1 MNIGDHSQQPLVS
14 VIMNCLNCAK
24 YLKEAIDSVYA
35 QTYTNW
41 EIIFWDNASTDRS
54 AEIARSYD
62 SRLRYF
68 RGEQTVDLGAARNL
82 ALEQARGEFI
92 AFLDCDD
99 LWMPQKLEKQL
110 PLFDDPEVGL
120 VFSDSIIFN
129 DLGES
134 RLFYGRNLNFHT
146 GYCFPQLLTDYFLD
160 LETVVLRRAALD
172 GEEMWFDPSFNLIEE
187 GDLFTRIGYKWKLAM
202 VNEPLAKWRVHAAS
216 WTWTK
221 GYLTADE
228 KTAML
233 ERYKKTIPGFA
244 ERFAK
249 EIHLLER
256 QNAVTRAK
264 YLWKFGNSPA
274 ARRCLSPYIFADRKA
289 SSLYFLSFFPERK
302 LSPIISRFR
311 KNILPH

>member
-1 MNIGDHSQQPLVS
+1 MALVS
-14 VIMNCLNCAK
+14 VIMNCLNCEK

-35 QTYTNW
+35 QTSNNW

-54 AEIARSYD
+54 ADIARSYD

-68 RGEQTVDLGAARNL
+68 RGEQTVNLGEARNL

-99 LWMPQKLEKQL
+99 LWMPEKLEKQL
-110 PLFDDPEVGL
+110 PLFNDPEVGL

-134 RLFYGRNLNFHT
+134 CLFYGRNLNFHT
-146 GYCFPQLLTDYFLD
+146 GYCFSQLLTDYFLD
-160 LETVVLRRAALD
+160 METVVLRRAALD
-172 GEEMWFDPSFNLIEE
+172 GEEMWFDPNFNLIEE
-187 GDLFTRIGYKWKLAM
+187 GDLFTRIGYRWKLAM

-233 ERYKKTIPGFA
+233 ERYKKTFPGFS
-244 ERFAK
+244 ERYAR
-249 EIHLLER
+249 EIEIVET
-256 QNAVTRAK
+256 QIAVNRAK
-264 YLWKFGNSPA
+264 HLWREGNSPA
-274 ARRCLSPYIFADRKA
+274 ARKCLAPHLVKGRKA
-289 SSLYFLSFFPERK
+289 FYLYLLSFLPSNK
-302 LSPIISRFR
+302 VQPIISRFR
-311 KNILPH
+311 KIITPFLL